1 MESHN
6 LNSLKNQRTEFEAP
20 QKILRWELLL
30 LSCVSPKFKCWS
42 PNPQYFGMWPYLQIG
57 SLQVHLVKMKSYWRR
72 VGPNLIG
79 LVSIQK
85 GETWTQTHTGRVTRE
100 HWKVTARTNFQIFLS
115 IKKILKRKGNILH
128 RERNIL
134 NKTKCT
140 VNITLK

>member
-1 MESHN
+1 M
-6 LNSLKNQRTEFEAP
+6 R
-20 QKILRWELLL
+20 
-30 LSCVSPKFKCWS
+30 
-42 PNPQYFGMWPYLQIG
+42 PYLQIG